1 MPEIS
6 RFYGIRIFMFF
17 REHNPPHFHA
27 KYQGYEAI
35 FEIKDG
41 TVSGKFPRRALKLV
55 FEWLDMHK
63 DELLDNWKCIE
74 NRKNLNNIDPLK

>member
-35 FEIKDG
+35 IEINDG
-41 TVSGKFPRRALKLV
+41 VVNGKFPRRALKMV
-55 FEWLDMHK
+55 YEWLDIHK
-63 DELLDNWKCIE
+63 PELLENWKRIE
-74 NRKNLNNIDPLK
+74 NRDELNNIDPLK